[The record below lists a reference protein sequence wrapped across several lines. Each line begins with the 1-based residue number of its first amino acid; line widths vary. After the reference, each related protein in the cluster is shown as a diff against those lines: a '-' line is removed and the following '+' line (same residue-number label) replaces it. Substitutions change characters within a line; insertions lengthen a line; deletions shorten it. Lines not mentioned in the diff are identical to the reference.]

1 MTGASQV
8 RRAAVVMVVLVVIWG
23 YSWVLSKI
31 GLRFCGPLDFATL
44 RTALGAFTLL
54 PALLWLRKPLRPQHP
69 RHALAI
75 GLIQTAGF
83 LLLNNYALSLGE
95 AGKTA
100 MLVFTMPFWVLLFAW
115 PVLGERIDG
124 PGWGAVALAGMGL
137 LLLLEPWKLHA
148 ALLANVLAVMAGIC
162 WALGVVIAKKLH
174 NHAPVD
180 TFNFTFWQML
190 FGVVPMAIIAAA
202 AHSRPIQWTPEFV
215 AVFVLLGVVATAGGW
230 MMWLYVLHRLP
241 AGTTSMASLGIPVIA
256 LVGSA
261 IQLGERPRPSEL
273 GGMGLI
279 VIALAIV
286 SWDAVRRHLEIE
298 AQMGQ
303 E

>member
-1 MTGASQV
+1 
-8 RRAAVVMVVLVVIWG
+8 
-23 YSWVLSKI
+23 
-31 GLRFCGPLDFATL
+31 
-44 RTALGAFTLL
+44 
-54 PALLWLRKPLRPQHP
+54 
-69 RHALAI
+69 
-75 GLIQTAGF
+75 
-83 LLLNNYALSLGE
+83 
-95 AGKTA
+95 
-100 MLVFTMPFWVLLFAW
+100 
-115 PVLGERIDG
+115 
-124 PGWGAVALAGMGL
+124 
-137 LLLLEPWKLHA
+137 
-148 ALLANVLAVMAGIC
+148 
-162 WALGVVIAKKLH
+162 
-174 NHAPVD
+174 
-180 TFNFTFWQML
+180 
-190 FGVVPMAIIAAA
+190 
-202 AHSRPIQWTPEFV
+202 
-215 AVFVLLGVVATAGGW
+215 